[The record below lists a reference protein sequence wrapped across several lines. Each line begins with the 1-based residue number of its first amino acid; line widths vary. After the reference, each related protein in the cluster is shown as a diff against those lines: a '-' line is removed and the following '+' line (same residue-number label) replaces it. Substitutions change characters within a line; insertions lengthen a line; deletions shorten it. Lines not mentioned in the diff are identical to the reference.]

1 MRLETLGGQQVMSPE
16 VAWALRQAL
25 IDTVEQGTGRR
36 VSGAFHDASGARLVV
51 GGKTGTGDHR
61 YERFGRNGEV
71 ISSKVVNRT
80 ATFVFF
86 LGDRH
91 FGTLSAHVAGPE
103 AAAYS
108 FTSALPTQ
116 LLKSLAPTLQPLLIR
131 EPQTFAE
138 RPRHEP
144 PAAQQLAE
152 RPEGSACVQMRK
164 SAWHCTL
171 SPAVQSAAREEAVA
185 PLQ

>member
-1 MRLETLGGQQVMSPE
+1 
-16 VAWALRQAL
+16 
-25 IDTVEQGTGRR
+25 VEQGTGRR
-36 VSGAFHDASGARLVV
+36 VSGAFHDASGAALVA

-103 AAAYS
+103 AADYG

-131 EPQTFAE
+131 EPQPLAE

-144 PAAQQLAE
+144 PADQLLAE
-152 RPEGSACVQMRK
+152 RPTDPACMQTRK
-164 SAWHCTL
+164 TGWHCSL
-171 SPAVQSAAREEAVA
+171 SPAVQSAAREEAAA